1 MLESD
6 GIKLIDFD
14 KQMKQIDQLEDLRM
28 SIGPI
33 SSSESAKRK
42 PKNNQLDESTIL
54 LRELDKV
61 RRECTDLKKSKE
73 QMQRDRLNQTF
84 ECNLAIKEENELL
97 KEQELLRMEFIER
110 LEKKQDQLETEVS
123 HTK

>member
-1 MLESD
+1 M
-6 GIKLIDFD
+6 
-14 KQMKQIDQLEDLRM
+14 
-28 SIGPI
+28 
-33 SSSESAKRK
+33 
-42 PKNNQLDESTIL
+42 

-123 HTK
+123 KRKNLNFWLVGVLQRAKL